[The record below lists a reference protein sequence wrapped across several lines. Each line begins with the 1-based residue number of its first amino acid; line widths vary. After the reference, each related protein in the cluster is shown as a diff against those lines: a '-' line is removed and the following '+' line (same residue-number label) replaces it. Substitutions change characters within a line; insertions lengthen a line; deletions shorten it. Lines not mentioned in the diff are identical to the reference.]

1 MPIATDPMPDVLMV
15 SFQAD
20 LDHGFSFEINGTHLT
35 DGLRPAIEMVNQGI
49 AMLEADPP
57 EPREVMAWLVAGGRS
72 RQMSSNDLY
81 MATSHIQY
89 LFDSGHLEPT
99 EYTCIRA
106 GYSRLRNMRPV
117 GTA

>member
-1 MPIATDPMPDVLMV
+1 MPITTDPMPDVLMV
-15 SFQAD
+15 SSQAD

-72 RQMSSNDLY
+72 RQMSSNDLN

-89 LFDSGHLEPT
+89 LFDSGYLEPT